1 MRQTSDDRRLSSRL
15 SSRAMALNPSAAS
28 FVVERPRGG
37 GGVGRATTTLAEEGE
52 EAHGGRAR
60 ALANAFDSLGL
71 VREDEDGDGD
81 GDGGVGFDEPHSWVS
96 SHADHAVVAPVVG
109 DGGFDESLAFLC
121 ESFPDVDAACL
132 EEALMNTGG
141 DVELAI
147 ELLMDEDVPEI
158 EAPVLDDVEAFPS
171 LGGGRGSARVDVE
184 REDED
189 ALPKKI
195 FLSGGMS
202 NVNKASAASLWKAS
216 TSASTSS
223 TLMTKN
229 MRSEAPSEGTK
240 IEWVETG
247 AAVSQLYQTTRD
259 EARDHARV
267 RNVCY
272 EQATNAFL
280 AGNKALAKELSRQG
294 REAAA
299 KMSAAH
305 ADAAAN
311 IYAHRGG
318 GRSGTIDLHGLHVTE
333 ALSILRRE
341 LPRLR
346 DSGEPY
352 AHVLVGTGHH
362 TVGSRTPS
370 RLPVAVETFLHQE
383 RWRFSEP
390 QSGLLQVRLI

>member
-1 MRQTSDDRRLSSRL
+1 
-15 SSRAMALNPSAAS
+15 MALNPSASS
-28 FVVERPRGG
+28 FVRAPSRGRHSREGGDGDARALEVDFNALGLVCDDDKDDDDARGG
-37 GGVGRATTTLAEEGE
+37 GG
-52 EAHGGRAR
+52 
-60 ALANAFDSLGL
+60 
-71 VREDEDGDGD
+71 DERYGYRHPYACDGA
-81 GDGGVGFDEPHSWVS
+81 GVG
-96 SHADHAVVAPVVG
+96 VG
-109 DGGFDESLAFLC
+109 VGGGDDDDDDGFDAGLAFLC

-141 DVELAI
+141 DVDLAI

-158 EAPVLDDVEAFPS
+158 EAPVLDDAEAFPS
-171 LGGGRGSARVDVE
+171 LGGGGGAARAEGVARRD
-184 REDED
+184 EDD

-195 FLSGGMS
+195 FLSGGRS
-202 NVNKASAASLWKAS
+202 NVNKASAASLWNAS
-216 TSASTSS
+216 TSASSTSS
-223 TLMTKN
+223 TLPSTSKIA
-229 MRSEAPSEGTK
+229 RSGAPEGTK

-247 AAVSQLYQTTRD
+247 ATVSQLYQSTRD

-280 AGNKALAKELSRQG
+280 SGNKALAKELSRQG

-311 IYAHRGG
+311 IFATRGG
-318 GRSGTIDLHGLHVTE
+318 GRGGMIDLHGLHVTE

-390 QSGLLQVRLI
+390 QSGLLEVRLM